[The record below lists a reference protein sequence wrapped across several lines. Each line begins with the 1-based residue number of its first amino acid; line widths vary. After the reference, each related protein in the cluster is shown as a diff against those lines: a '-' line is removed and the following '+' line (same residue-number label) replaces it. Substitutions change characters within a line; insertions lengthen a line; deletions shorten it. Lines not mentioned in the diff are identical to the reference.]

1 MVLLKPI
8 WAKMKPKPLV
18 ALATSVLQLRERNQT
33 NIQLFCVQV
42 AAHPQILPAGHCQS
56 TVVAALSF
64 VGTALSFEGA
74 ALSFVGAVSLFED
87 AALWCNCRL

>member
-18 ALATSVLQLRERNQT
+18 ALATAVLQLRERNQT

-42 AAHPQILPAGHCQS
+42 AAHPQILPASHCQS
-56 TVVAALSF
+56 TIAAALSL
-64 VGTALSFEGA
+64 VGTALSFVGA
-74 ALSFVGAVSLFED
+74 ALSFEGAVSSFEG
-87 AALWCNCRL
+87 AVLWCNCRL